1 MKIKE
6 FFKKYA
12 NISSIMKIWE
22 ADITFEEVN
31 EIFDKL
37 DKDHNGKL
45 QVKDLIL
52 AIIENNEKI
61 NVGVVNSTPP
71 YFNKEV

>member
-1 MKIKE
+1 MAKIKE
-6 FFKKYA
+6 FLKKYA

-22 ADITFEEVN
+22 ADITFEEIN

-52 AIIENNEKI
+52 AIIEKI
-61 NVGVVNSTPP
+61 M
-71 YFNKEV
+71 KK

>member
-1 MKIKE
+1 MAKIKE
-6 FFKKYA
+6 FLKKYA
-12 NISSIMKIWE
+12 NVPSIMKIWE
-22 ADITFEEVN
+22 ADITFEDVN

-52 AIIENNEKI
+52 AIIEKI
-61 NVGVVNSTPP
+61 M
-71 YFNKEV
+71 KK

>member
-1 MKIKE
+1 MVKIKE
-6 FFKKYA
+6 IFKKYVNLA
-12 NISSIMKIWE
+12 NIMKIWE
-22 ADITFEEVN
+22 ADITFEDVN

-52 AIIENNEKI
+52 AIIEKI
-61 NVGVVNSTPP
+61 M
-71 YFNKEV
+71 KK

>member
-1 MKIKE
+1 MAKIKE
-6 FFKKYA
+6 FLKKYA
-12 NISSIMKIWE
+12 NISRIMKIWE

-31 EIFDKL
+31 EIFDKM

-52 AIIENNEKI
+52 AIIEKI
-61 NVGVVNSTPP
+61 M
-71 YFNKEV
+71 KK

>member
-1 MKIKE
+1 MAKIKE
-6 FFKKYA
+6 FLKKYA
-12 NISSIMKIWE
+12 NISSIMKIWDD
-22 ADITFEEVN
+22 AITFDEVN

-52 AIIENNEKI
+52 AIIEKI
-61 NVGVVNSTPP
+61 M
-71 YFNKEV
+71 KK

>member
-1 MKIKE
+1 MAKIKE
-6 FFKKYA
+6 VLKKYA
-12 NISSIMKIWE
+12 NVSNIMKIWE

-52 AIIENNEKI
+52 AIIEKI
-61 NVGVVNSTPP
+61 T
-71 YFNKEV
+71 KK

>member
-1 MKIKE
+1 MAKIKE
-6 FFKKYA
+6 VLKKYA
-12 NISSIMKIWE
+12 NISSILKIWE

-52 AIIENNEKI
+52 AIIEKI
-61 NVGVVNSTPP
+61 M
-71 YFNKEV
+71 KK